1 MMSDDGIFLFNP
13 LPWERELSGPVADQ
27 VVNPRGVPTDETAG
41 RHFQDRDRQR
51 RDTGGFTE
59 GEDVEP
65 YFDLDSYY
73 LLSTTVPGY
82 GWTTVSRDDLIA
94 LEDRS
99 FDERSTVE
107 TDRYEITFDRDRGG
121 IASWYDRDHDCDWV
135 DSTAEHPLG
144 GFVHEEVVDDE
155 TDRPRKRL
163 FDYSDD
169 VEDRHAAVAGILNAP
184 RGFKQD
190 WHARRSGPEGVRRHR
205 VYDTS
210 EGYEVRQTLA
220 TPQVGSD
227 VVLRFLL
234 PEDDETVVVDA
245 QWDMDL
251 QTHPEAT
258 YLAFPFDL
266 EDPTPRI
273 DVGGQVMEPGED
285 QLSESVYDYYTVQHW
300 ADLSD
305 QDRGVTV
312 GCPLNPMVQF
322 GDFHFAEDQR
332 EFDLD
337 SPLLLGWVT
346 NNYWDTNFRAHQPGH
361 VHARYH
367 LTPHDG
373 FDEADAHRAGME
385 ATHYEPLAQSLGG
398 GSVDEPPLAAESQF
412 LDLPEPPVL
421 VTQIRPVDADT
432 GIFHPGVDSPT
443 DRDDD
448 LLVSVRN
455 ASDDASRIEIGP
467 VELAVSEAARTDP
480 TGRVVHD
487 DLQVADGGV
496 AVGLDARESATLRLT
511 AEPSE

>member
-1 MMSDDGIFLFNP
+1 
-13 LPWERELSGPVADQ
+13 
-27 VVNPRGVPTDETAG
+27 
-41 RHFQDRDRQR
+41 
-51 RDTGGFTE
+51 
-59 GEDVEP
+59 
-65 YFDLDSYY
+65 
-73 LLSTTVPGY
+73 
-82 GWTTVSRDDLIA
+82 
-94 LEDRS
+94 
-99 FDERSTVE
+99 
-107 TDRYEITFDRDRGG
+107 
-121 IASWYDRDHDCDWV
+121 
-135 DSTAEHPLG
+135 
-144 GFVHEEVVDDE
+144 
-155 TDRPRKRL
+155 
-163 FDYSDD
+163 
-169 VEDRHAAVAGILNAP
+169 
-184 RGFKQD
+184 
-190 WHARRSGPEGVRRHR
+190 
-205 VYDTS
+205 
-210 EGYEVRQTLA
+210 
-220 TPQVGSD
+220 
-227 VVLRFLL
+227 
-234 PEDDETVVVDA
+234 
-245 QWDMDL
+245 
-251 QTHPEAT
+251 
-258 YLAFPFDL
+258 
-266 EDPTPRI
+266 
-273 DVGGQVMEPGED
+273 MEPGED